1 MFCTGGAGRPLG
13 SSQPV
18 GGASSSGGAR
28 LRDMPAGLPFVQ
40 SPPHQGKD
48 FTAAQRRAWGAE
60 TRIVRLINRAVAALK
75 GLAAG
80 HFEWSRLW
88 CPGSGDSKAPF
99 VRMPFSDLD
108 SPRVVDLLGRVA
120 RYWQRLEPPCA
131 STSHDP
137 AALLTNLGCIGY
149 SQPGIPRGL
158 PSGQPSRGDVV
169 PADLAR
175 LSPEGRAYSNRESV
189 SPRSRYS
196 CELRGPPSFY
206 APSFPGHHASHQKL

>member
-1 MFCTGGAGRPLG
+1 MFCTGGAERPLG

-40 SPPHQGKD
+40 SPPHRGKD
-48 FTAAQRRAWGAE
+48 FTAAERRAWGAE
-60 TRIVRLINRAVAALK
+60 TRIARLVNRTVASLK

-88 CPGSGDSKAPF
+88 CPGSGDSKVPF
-99 VRMPFSDLD
+99 VRLSDLD
-108 SPRVVDLLGRVA
+108 SLHSPRVVDLLGRIA

-137 AALLTNLGCIGY
+137 ATLLSNLGCIGY

-175 LSPEGRAYSNRESV
+175 LSRRSNLFQS
-189 SPRSRYS
+189 
-196 CELRGPPSFY
+196 
-206 APSFPGHHASHQKL
+206 